1 LLTIERHE
9 KILSLLKERMTVKM
23 QELVDELKASEST
36 IRRDLTDLEKAK
48 KLKRIHGGAT
58 LLQKKLD
65 EPTVAEK
72 TIKNSH
78 EKKRIAEKAA
88 LLIEEG
94 DCVFLDAGT
103 TTVEIIPFLQ
113 GKEVVVVT
121 NGLTNIS
128 LLIELNIETHVIGGY
143 VKSGTRAFVGRSA
156 IQTLESFRFD
166 KAFLGVNGLTVEDGC
181 TTPDPEEAFIKE
193 NAIKRSRQ
201 SYILADHS
209 KFGEVSFSKFSNA
222 EDVTIITSTHL
233 DDEYY
238 NDFRTIT
245 NLEVVTL

>member
-1 LLTIERHE
+1 MLTIERHE
-9 KILSLLKERMTVKM
+9 KILSMLKERVTVKM
-23 QELVDELKASEST
+23 QELVDETDASEST

-72 TIKNSH
+72 TIKNSQ
-78 EKKRIAEKAA
+78 EKKKIAEKAA
-88 LLIEEG
+88 SFVDDG
-94 DCVFLDAGT
+94 DCIFLDAGT
-103 TTVEIIPFLQ
+103 STVEMIPFLA

-121 NGLTNIS
+121 NGLSNIGM
-128 LLIELNIETHVIGGY
+128 LIDLQIQTHVVGGY
-143 VKSGTRAFVGRSA
+143 VKEGTRAFVGRSA

-166 KAFLGVNGLTVEDGC
+166 KAFIGVNGVSIQDGY

-193 NAIKRSRQ
+193 SAMKRSRQ

-209 KFGEVSFSKFSNA
+209 KFGEVSFSKFSNVEEA
-222 EDVTIITSTHL
+222 ILVTSEKIG
-233 DDEYY
+233 DEYMR
-238 NDFRTIT
+238 DVRKLTT
-245 NLEVVTL
+245 LEVVSL

>member
-1 LLTIERHE
+1 
-9 KILSLLKERMTVKM
+9 M
-23 QELVDELKASEST
+23 QELVDETNASEST

-58 LLQKKLD
+58 LLQKKLA

-72 TIKNSH
+72 TIKNSR
-78 EKKRIAEKAA
+78 EKMRIAEKAA
-88 LLIEEG
+88 SLIEDG
-94 DCVFLDAGT
+94 DCIFLDAGT
-103 TTVEIIPFLQ
+103 TTLEIIPFLE

-121 NGLTNIS
+121 NGLMNIS
-128 LLIELNIETHVIGGY
+128 LLIDLNIETHIIGGY
-143 VKSGTRAFVGRSA
+143 VKHGTRAFVGRSA

-166 KAFLGVNGLTVEDGC
+166 KAFLGVNGLTVQDGC

-193 NAIKRSRQ
+193 NAVTRSRQ

-222 EDVTIITSTHL
+222 YDVTIITSTKL
-233 DDEYY
+233 DEEYY